1 MNCRMLVANV
11 VPLGARSRNFLLYLM
26 HVLNMCVC
34 VYAHV
39 YMYLFVCA
47 VGAKM
52 YCGDYGVPLAIHRGP
67 GRVTFGFGLTLIS
80 RG

>member
-1 MNCRMLVANV
+1 MNYRMLMANV
-11 VPLGARSRNFLLYLM
+11 VPLGARACNFLSYLM

-52 YCGDYGVPLAIHRGP
+52 YCGGNGVPLAIHRGP
-67 GRVTFGFGLTLIS
+67 GRATFGFGLTLIS